1 LTKDAGTEMY
11 AVQHTND
18 TERSKHRDDTE
29 GTEMYAVQHTD
40 DTERSKHIDDTEGT
54 ELYAVQHTNDT
65 EGSKLAE
72 NVGGKKATEAWCMGN
87 FEERDHAQD
96 TGADDVREQIMDN
109 LGEKSMCAKKMDENI
124 DADYVEDQYNNKSS
138 RRNRWPWTLCICCYT
153 VQ

>member
-1 LTKDAGTEMY
+1 
-11 AVQHTND
+11 
-18 TERSKHRDDTE
+18 
-29 GTEMYAVQHTD
+29 MYAVQHTD

-54 ELYAVQHTNDT
+54 EMYAVQHTNDT

-109 LGEKSMCAKKMDENI
+109 LGERSMCAKKMDENI